1 MEAAE
6 HVNDVTE
13 KEKAVGKLDGRT
25 AVVTGGASGI
35 GAAISELFAR
45 EGAKVA
51 VLDIN
56 LERAAAFASTI
67 AAPGRSIAVNA
78 DVSDEAM
85 VKAAFAK
92 VRQDLGE
99 VDILV
104 NNAGIDSTSELV
116 DMTTEMWDRM
126 IAIHLKGTFLCTR
139 EALPG
144 MKAKRWGRI
153 INLSSQLAH
162 KGAPT
167 MVHYCAAKAGIMGFT
182 RSLAYEVAREGIT
195 VNCLNPGPINT
206 PLLLG
211 LPQAWLENKKKELP
225 IGRFGEVGEVAPAAL
240 LLASDE
246 GSYFIGA
253 SMNMNGG
260 DYMV

>member
-1 MEAAE
+1 M
-6 HVNDVTE
+6 
-13 KEKAVGKLDGRT
+13 GKLDGKI
-25 AVVTGGASGI
+25 ALVTGGASGI

-45 EGAKVA
+45 EGAKVGI
-51 VLDIN
+51 LDLN
-56 LERAAAFASTI
+56 LEGATAFAAKI
-67 AAPGRSIAVNA
+67 AAPGCAIAVQA
-78 DVSDEAM
+78 DVSDETM

-92 VRQDLGE
+92 VREELGE
-99 VDILV
+99 IDILV
-104 NNAGIDSTSELV
+104 NNAGIDTTCELAN
-116 DMTTEMWDRM
+116 MPTEMWDRM
-126 IAIHLKGTFLCTR
+126 INVHLKGTFLCSR

-162 KGAPT
+162 KGSPT

-182 RSLAYEVAREGIT
+182 RALAYEVAREGIT

-211 LPQAWLENKKKELP
+211 LPGAWLENKKKELP

-240 LLASDE
+240 LLASNE

>member
-1 MEAAE
+1 
-6 HVNDVTE
+6 
-13 KEKAVGKLDGRT
+13 VGKLDGRI
-25 AVVTGGASGI
+25 ALITGGASGI
-35 GAAISELFAR
+35 GAAIAELFAK
-45 EGAKVA
+45 EGARIA
-51 VLDIN
+51 ILDLN
-56 LERAAAFASTI
+56 PEKAAAFAEKI
-67 AAPGRSIAVNA
+67 GALAVHA
-78 DVSDEAM
+78 DVSDETM
-85 VKAAFAK
+85 VKAAFTK
-92 VRQDLGE
+92 VRKELGD

-104 NNAGIDSTSELV
+104 NNAGIDTTCELA
-116 DMTTEMWDRM
+116 DMPTEMWDRM
-126 IAIHLKGTFLCTR
+126 INIHLKGTFLCTR
-139 EALPG
+139 EVLPA
-144 MKAKRWGRI
+144 MKSRRWGRI

-182 RSLAYEVAREGIT
+182 RSLAYEVARDGIT

-211 LPQAWLENKKKELP
+211 LPADWLESKRKELP

>member
-1 MEAAE
+1 M
-6 HVNDVTE
+6 
-13 KEKAVGKLDGRT
+13 GKLDGKV
-25 AVVTGGASGI
+25 AMVTGGASGI
-35 GAAISELFAR
+35 GAAVSELFAS

-51 VLDIN
+51 VLDLN
-56 LERAAAFASTI
+56 LERAAACAAKIGGPGKST
-67 AAPGRSIAVNA
+67 AVQA
-78 DVSDEAM
+78 DVADEAM

-92 VRQDLGE
+92 ARQELGE
-99 VDILV
+99 IDILV
-104 NNAGIDSTSELV
+104 NNAGIDTTCLLA
-116 DMTTEMWDRM
+116 DMPTDMWDRM
-126 IAIHLKGTFLCTR
+126 INIHLKGTFLCTR
-139 EALPG
+139 EVLPG

-182 RSLAYEVAREGIT
+182 RSLAYEVARDGIT
-195 VNCLNPGPINT
+195 VNCINPGPINT

-211 LPQAWLENKKKELP
+211 LPQDWLENKRKELP

-260 DYMV
+260 DYMI

>member
-1 MEAAE
+1 M
-6 HVNDVTE
+6 
-13 KEKAVGKLDGRT
+13 GKLDGKV
-25 AVVTGGASGI
+25 ALVTGGASGI
-35 GAAISELFAR
+35 GRAIAELFAR
-45 EGAKVA
+45 EGAA
-51 VLDIN
+51 VGIIDLDRDRARNIAG
-56 LERAAAFASTI
+56 EIAKTGAKTAAAH
-67 AAPGRSIAVNA
+67 A
-78 DVSDEAM
+78 DVADEPQ
-85 VKAAFAK
+85 VKKAIGDIVAK
-92 VRQDLGE
+92 LGE

-104 NNAGIDSTSELV
+104 NNAGIDTTGELET
-116 DMTTEMWDRM
+116 MSTEMWDRM
-126 IAIHLKGTFLCTR
+126 IDVHLKGTFLCTR
-139 EALPG
+139 EVLPP
-144 MKAKRWGRI
+144 MRRKKWGRI
-153 INLSSQLAH
+153 ISLSSQLAH

-182 RSLAYEVAREGIT
+182 RALAYEVARDGIT

-206 PLLLG
+206 PLLHAI
-211 LPQAWLENKKKELP
+211 PHDWLKRKKGELP

>member
-1 MEAAE
+1 M
-6 HVNDVTE
+6 
-13 KEKAVGKLDGRT
+13 GKLDGRI

-45 EGAKVA
+45 EGARVA
-51 VLDIN
+51 ILDLN
-56 LERAAAFASTI
+56 LDRAKSFAAKIGGAGK
-67 AAPGRSIAVNA
+67 AIAVEA
-78 DVSDEAM
+78 DVAKEPM
-85 VKAAFAK
+85 VKAAFAR
-92 VRQDLGE
+92 VRQEMGDP
-99 VDILV
+99 DILV
-104 NNAGIDSTSELV
+104 NNAGIDTTCLLA
-116 DMTTEMWDRM
+116 DMPTEMWDRM
-126 IAIHLKGTFLCTR
+126 IDIHLKGTFLCTR
-139 EALPG
+139 EVLPA

-211 LPQAWLENKKKELP
+211 LPQDWLENKKKELP

-240 LLASDE
+240 LLASDD

>member
-1 MEAAE
+1 M
-6 HVNDVTE
+6 
-13 KEKAVGKLDGRT
+13 GKLDGRI

-35 GAAISELFAR
+35 GAAISELFGR
-45 EGAKVA
+45 EGARIAIVDLN
-51 VLDIN
+51 LD
-56 LERAAAFASTI
+56 RAREFASKI
-67 AAPGRSIAVNA
+67 GGPGKAMAVHA

-92 VRQDLGE
+92 VRHELGD

-104 NNAGIDSTSELV
+104 NNAGIDTTCELA
-116 DMTTEMWDRM
+116 DMPTQMWDTM
-126 IAIHLKGTFLCTR
+126 IDIHLKGTFLCTR
-139 EALPG
+139 EVLPA

-182 RSLAYEVAREGIT
+182 RSLAYEVARDGIT

-211 LPQAWLENKKKELP
+211 LPADWLENKRKELP